1 MVPPPRI
8 ALHSKP
14 RLIFHAD
21 GSDEEKRG
29 FLVKI
34 NASVEGGCLH
44 FDMIYIWWQ
53 ALGLIENNL

>member
-1 MVPPPRI
+1 MVPPPCI

-34 NASVEGGCLH
+34 NASVEGG
-44 FDMIYIWWQ
+44 
-53 ALGLIENNL
+53 